1 MYQLTP
7 FTYLLEG
14 FLSAAT
20 HGRPVLCSSL
30 EFARFAPP
38 PGQTCQSYTATF
50 IAQAG
55 GYVQNGSNGL
65 CEFCQYAT
73 GDEYAAGFNVF
84 YNHKW
89 LDYGVFWAYCVFNF
103 IVVFICSWL
112 YLGGM
117 QTIRRA
123 LSPAARKQ
131 RKAAQVQNEKA

>member
-1 MYQLTP
+1 MYVLTP
-7 FTYLLEG
+7 FRYLLEG
-14 FLSAAT
+14 FLSVAT
-20 HGRPVLCSSL
+20 HDRPVVCASK

-38 PGQTCQSYTATF
+38 PGQTCQSYTAAF

-65 CEFCQYAT
+65 CEFCQYAN

-84 YNHKW
+84 YSHKW

-103 IVVFICSWL
+103 LVVFLCSWL

-117 QTIRRA
+117 ETIKRSF
-123 LSPAARKQ
+123 SPAARKQ
-131 RKAAQVQNEKA
+131 RKAVQVQNEKA